1 MNVFDLSAKLTLNS
15 KDYDRS
21 LDKAEKDGKG
31 LGSKLDSV
39 FGGLAKAG
47 LAAAAA
53 GVTAL
58 AGASGAAV
66 IALGK
71 QALDAYANYEQLTGG
86 VDKLYGNASKKL
98 QDYASQAWQTSN
110 MSANQYMETATS
122 FSAALVNSLDGDV
135 NKAADMTDVAM
146 RAMSDNVNVFGS
158 DMESV
163 QNAFQGFAKQNYT
176 MLDNLKLGYGGT
188 KEEMQRLIDDANA
201 WGAAN
206 GKASD
211 LSIDSFADVVTAIQQ
226 IQEAQGIAGTTANE
240 ALHTIEGTMNAT
252 KSAWQNVI
260 SAIGGGGDLQQAM
273 DGLITSV
280 FGDGSEGSGLMAQI
294 IPRIK
299 IIMDGVGKFME
310 KASPYIEKYLP
321 PLVKDLM
328 DALGPTIKTT
338 INVLLPAIK
347 DVAVTIF
354 NTLKQSFKESFP
366 ELAEVFDKLKPVA
379 EILLGIFASA
389 KIIKGITTTVSAI
402 KTVVSVISGFAAL
415 FGPSGAITLMAAN
428 IGEILI
434 PAIAGLAPV
443 ILPIIGIVAGVIAIG
458 VALYKNW
465 DTIKEK
471 AGELG
476 DWISEKWEGLKSATS
491 EKWGAIKETTN
502 QVWSGISQKIEEHGG
517 GIEGII
523 GTSMESIKTIWST
536 GFDVV
541 NQLTGG
547 KLGDA
552 LSNARAKLDEIK
564 SAVSDRWET
573 IKNNTSDKWKAIKDR
588 VEENGGGIKGI
599 ITTYTDAY
607 KSVWQG
613 AFDKI
618 NEATGGKLGDA
629 VSTVG
634 SKLGE
639 IGTSFLNLGSSALT
653 WGKDLIENFINGL
666 LAKWEKLKS
675 TVKNIAQSIKD
686 FIGFSEPKKG
696 PLSNFHTY
704 APDMMDLFMEGINDN
719 KNKLLNTVSDAF
731 DFENLI
737 SSPSLVD
744 GTLGGIIK
752 SGENAVSGGNVY
764 NITFNQPMESPIDVA
779 RTIREEAQ
787 YGLLGG

>member
-1 MNVFDLSAKLTLNS
+1 MDVFDLSAKLTLDS

-21 LDKAEKDGKG
+21 LNKAEKDGKG
-31 LGSKLDSV
+31 FGSKLNSV

-58 AGASGAAV
+58 AGASSAAV
-66 IALGK
+66 VALGK

-98 QDYASQAWQTSN
+98 QDYASQAWQTSS

-122 FSAALVNSLDGDV
+122 FSAALVSSLGGDV

-280 FGDGSEGSGLMAQI
+280 FGDGTPNSGLMAQI

-321 PLVKDLM
+321 PLIKDLM
-328 DALGPTIKTT
+328 DALGPA
-338 INVLLPAIK
+338 INTAMTVLMPALK

-354 NTLKQSFKESFP
+354 ETIKQSLEEQFP
-366 ELAEVFDKLKPVA
+366 QLFDLLEVLQPIASLLLAV
-379 EILLGIFASA
+379 FASVEV
-389 KIIKGITTTVSAI
+389 INGITALVNAI
-402 KTVVSVISGFAAL
+402 KIVHGAFVAFAAL
-415 FGPSGAITLMAAN
+415 FGPSGAVTLIAAN

-458 VALYKNW
+458 VLLYKNW

-471 AGELG
+471 AGELK
-476 DWISEKWEGLKSATS
+476 DSLSEKWNNIKDAAS
-491 EKWGAIKETTN
+491 EKWNALKDVTSKAWDAIKN
-502 QVWSGISQKIEEHGG
+502 K
-517 GIEGII
+517 
-523 GTSMESIKTIWST
+523 
-536 GFDVV
+536 
-541 NQLTGG
+541 
-547 KLGDA
+547 
-552 LSNARAKLDEIK
+552 
-564 SAVSDRWET
+564 
-573 IKNNTSDKWKAIKDR
+573 

-599 ITTYTDAY
+599 ILTYTDAY
-607 KSVWQG
+607 KAVWKG
-613 AFDKI
+613 AFDLI
-618 NEATGGKLGDA
+618 NQATGGKLGEA
-629 VSTVG
+629 VSIVG

-639 IGTSFLNLGSSALT
+639 IGSSFLNLGSSALT
-653 WGKDLIENFINGL
+653 WGRDLIENFINGL
-666 LAKWEKLKS
+666 LAKWEKLKG
-675 TVKNIAQSIKD
+675 TVKNIAGSIKD